1 MLTPEEIFEKEFK
14 RSFRGYDIDQVN
26 EFLDQIINDFAKL
39 IDENK
44 QLKRENQHLK
54 AGTSRQVVHGGSS
67 SSEKNIL
74 EDLLK
79 RVEILEKKT
88 KFL

>member
-14 RSFRGYDIDQVN
+14 RSLRGYDIDEVN
-26 EFLDQIINDFAKL
+26 EFLDQIINDFSRL
-39 IDENK
+39 LDENK
-44 QLKRENQHLK
+44 ALKKENLQLKNSTNRQTFHS
-54 AGTSRQVVHGGSS
+54 GTGND
-67 SSEKNIL
+67 KNLI
-74 EDLLK
+74 EDLVR